1 MTSAGLG
8 LAKRGGKADLGPPGG
23 QKSAVFLLFASA
35 DPPLHP
41 NSPKNITK
49 IWNYCSLWNRRKKR
63 NVGAIAMKQAEDLQF
78 QVRVSGPGLAQ
89 LGSTDIF
96 RSFSSLNF
104 SHTHT
109 YIFTSLLA
117 KAEV

>member
-1 MTSAGLG
+1 
-8 LAKRGGKADLGPPGG
+8 
-23 QKSAVFLLFASA
+23 
-35 DPPLHP
+35 
-41 NSPKNITK
+41 
-49 IWNYCSLWNRRKKR
+49 
-63 NVGAIAMKQAEDLQF
+63 MKQAEDLQF

-109 YIFTSLLA
+109 HIFTRLLA

>member
-1 MTSAGLG
+1 
-8 LAKRGGKADLGPPGG
+8 
-23 QKSAVFLLFASA
+23 
-35 DPPLHP
+35 
-41 NSPKNITK
+41 
-49 IWNYCSLWNRRKKR
+49 
-63 NVGAIAMKQAEDLQF
+63 MKQAEDLQF

-109 YIFTSLLA
+109 HIFTSLLA